1 MQAAYLQKLGKN
13 NKETIEEKNEEN
25 KLKGESKDDQKG

>member
-13 NKETIEEKNEEN
+13 IKETIEEKNEET

>member
-13 NKETIEEKNEEN
+13 NTETIEEKNEEN